1 MNSIFDFYIKSS
13 IHLSICLVA
22 LSMISYHTLGIG
34 FNEIILF
41 CSFAATLVV
50 YNYIKFFSTRNK
62 NNFKEKKSIVP
73 IRIVTILFLVILTSL
88 LLYLSYKTILLGL
101 IILIFCLAYVYPLY
115 GINKNIRNF
124 GGLKIFIV
132 AICWSATS
140 VLIPVFESSINL
152 EKNSI
157 LIFFQ
162 RFFFVF
168 AYTLPF
174 EIRDLKHDLPSL
186 KTIPQIFGVRK
197 AKYFAIVSLLIFIIF
212 SLGLHIQNP
221 VFFYSE
227 LLTAILCAGLIL
239 FSEKNQKKYFS
250 SFLVESLP
258 IFWLATIVFF
268 KYLFNGVFT
277 NF

>member
-1 MNSIFDFYIKSS
+1 
-13 IHLSICLVA
+13 
-22 LSMISYHTLGIG
+22 
-34 FNEIILF
+34 
-41 CSFAATLVV
+41 
-50 YNYIKFFSTRNK
+50 
-62 NNFKEKKSIVP
+62 
-73 IRIVTILFLVILTSL
+73 
-88 LLYLSYKTILLGL
+88 
-101 IILIFCLAYVYPLY
+101 
-115 GINKNIRNF
+115 
-124 GGLKIFIV
+124 
-132 AICWSATS
+132 
-140 VLIPVFESSINL
+140 LIPVFESSITL

-174 EIRDLKHDLPSL
+174 EIRDLKYDLPSL

-197 AKYFAIVSLLIFIIF
+197 AKYSAIVSLLIFIIF

-227 LLTAILCAGLIL
+227 LLTAFLCAGLIF

-258 IFWLATIVFF
+258 IFWLATILFF
-268 KYLFNGVFT
+268 KCLFN
-277 NF
+277 

>member
-1 MNSIFDFYIKSS
+1 MNSVFNFYIKSS

-22 LSMISYHTLGIG
+22 LSMISYHTLGID
-34 FNEIILF
+34 FNEVILF

-50 YNYIKFFSTRNK
+50 YNYIKFFSTGHK
-62 NNFKEKKSIVP
+62 NNFKEKKSIFR
-73 IRIVTILFLVILTSL
+73 IRVVTIFVLAILTSL
-88 LLYLSYKTILLGL
+88 LFYVSYKTILLGL
-101 IILIFCLAYVYPLY
+101 TILIFCLAYVYPLF

-124 GGLKIFIV
+124 EGLKIFIV
-132 AICWSATS
+132 AICWSSTS

-157 LIFFQ
+157 LIFIQ

-168 AYTLPF
+168 TYTLPF
-174 EIRDLKHDLPSL
+174 EIRDLKYDLPSL

-197 AKYFAIVSLLIFIIF
+197 AKYFAIISLLIFFIF
-212 SLGLHIQNP
+212 SLGLHFQNP

-227 LLTAILCAGLIL
+227 LLTAFLCAGLIF
-239 FSEKNQKKYFS
+239 FSDKNQKKYFS

-258 IFWLATIVFF
+258 IFWLANILFF
-268 KYLFNGVFT
+268 KYLFN
-277 NF
+277 